1 MSVSASAQ
9 AAQHGAPAPL
19 VVRVRISIDL
29 ASIRA
34 GFARE
39 RPPVVDGDWDARA
52 YFDERVSAYRDALC
66 SPAIAATGV
75 WLELFFDDRA
85 SAGDCVALAA
95 DQTAGDGCLAAVEQ
109 LIRDA
114 ARTVSGQTGA
124 WRRHLG
130 AGYFERHRA
139 WRREAGSPIAH

>member
-1 MSVSASAQ
+1 MSALDARHCMPTPPV
-9 AAQHGAPAPL
+9 L
-19 VVRVRISIDL
+19 RVWVSIDL
-29 ASIRA
+29 AGIRA

-52 YFDERVSAYRDALC
+52 YFDERVSAYRDALRG
-66 SPAIAATGV
+66 PAIAAAGV
-75 WLELFFDDRA
+75 RLELGFDDQA
-85 SAGDCVALAA
+85 SAGDRVALTV
-95 DQTAGDGCLAAVEQ
+95 DQSAGGGCPAAVEQ

-114 ARTVSGQTGA
+114 ARAVSAQTGA

>member
-1 MSVSASAQ
+1 MSASAQ

-29 ASIRA
+29 VGIRA

-66 SPAIAATGV
+66 SPAIAAAGV
-75 WLELFFDDRA
+75 RLELGFDDET
-85 SAGDCVALAA
+85 SACDRVALAA
-95 DQTAGDGCLAAVEQ
+95 DPPAGGGCPAAVEQ

-114 ARTVSGQTGA
+114 ARAVSAQTGA